1 VVDVKNGKRINTSI
15 TGDLS
20 MTLQDAISS
29 SNSMAEAAKKLDMP
43 FMTFKRRAVELG
55 VYKTNQGGKGS
66 NKGRQYHTADILLG
80 NHPSYKTSMLK
91 KRLVTE
97 GILVYN
103 CTSCGMGDEWNGDP
117 IVLQLD
123 HINGIHDD
131 HRLENLRLLCPNCHS
146 QTDTWC
152 GRNVK

>member
-1 VVDVKNGKRINTSI
+1 
-15 TGDLS
+15 
-20 MTLQDAISS
+20 
-29 SNSMAEAAKKLDMP
+29 MAEAAKKLDMP
-43 FMTFKRRAVELG
+43 FMTFKRRAIELG

-66 NKGRQYHTADILLG
+66 SKGRQYHTADILLG